1 MEPTVSN
8 TQKISFIGAG
18 NMARS
23 LVSGLLRNGHPAD
36 AISAADPMPG
46 QREQLAGLGITV
58 HADNDTAARGA
69 DVIVLAVKPQ
79 VLKRVLEAMTLD
91 PGQLVVSIAAG
102 VNLESLARWMG
113 PSQPIVRCM
122 PNTPALL
129 GAGVTALF
137 PNERVTAA
145 QRDQAEA
152 VLAAAGRTL
161 WVSEESLLD
170 AVTAVSGSGPAYFF
184 YLMESMIE
192 AGKRLGLDADTATLL
207 TLETAY
213 GAALMAREGSDSP
226 ATLREK
232 VTSPGGT
239 TERALSILDAAGTRE
254 SLVRAVE
261 GAAEKARELAQESGQ
276 P

>member
-1 MEPTVSN
+1 VSN

-23 LVSGLLRNGHPAD
+23 LVSGLLRNGHPSA

-46 QREQLAGLGITV
+46 QREQLAGLGIVV
-58 HADNDTAARGA
+58 HADNDAAAAGA
-69 DVIVLAVKPQ
+69 DVVVLAVKPQ
-79 VLKRVLEAMTLD
+79 VLKRVLEAMTLS
-91 PGQLVVSIAAG
+91 PEQLVVSIAAG
-102 VNLESLARWMG
+102 VNLQSLARWTA

-137 PNERVTAA
+137 ANEHATPA

-161 WVSEESLLD
+161 WVAEESLLD

-192 AGKRLGLDADTATLL
+192 AGQRLGLDADTATLL

-254 SLVRAVE
+254 SIASALE